1 MEAKNDAAFSEYL
14 LTNYRNNL
22 ERLRSMGIKANT
34 APIFP
39 VLCCKKKMMSSV
51 AQEQICHMKVL
62 DALISRKER
71 LRPITYRR

>member
-22 ERLRSMGIKANT
+22 ERLKSMGIKANT

-39 VLCCKKKMMSSV
+39 CIVL
-51 AQEQICHMKVL
+51 Q
-62 DALISRKER
+62 KEDDV
-71 LRPITYRR
+71 